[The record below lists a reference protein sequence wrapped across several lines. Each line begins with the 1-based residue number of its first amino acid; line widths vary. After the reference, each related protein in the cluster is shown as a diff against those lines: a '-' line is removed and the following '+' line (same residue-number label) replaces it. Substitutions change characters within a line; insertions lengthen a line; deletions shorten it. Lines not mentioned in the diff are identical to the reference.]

1 MHPHQLDA
9 NRSAHVRAGEHL
21 STIDLGLRSWDEA
34 VRLLLAAH
42 LHGTPDG
49 QRLAEAHLVRM
60 AQVADLAQNAVSLL
74 DRLPEA
80 VMAPLGE
87 RWTQLRATLLQNA
100 VMLSPSSAPEAAPA
114 SLSTEG
120 VKSDGGEPAAPRLG
134 LLAQR
139 AGKDL
144 PLEICYSAAGFYLGT
159 YDDQGPYT
167 RESQEYWPKREQ
179 AQRALEAGLWTQ
191 RPDL

>member
-1 MHPHQLDA
+1 MHPHLLDA
-9 NRSAHVRAGEHL
+9 TRSAHVRAGEHL
-21 STIDLGLRSWDEA
+21 SSIGLGLRSWDEA

-42 LHGTPDG
+42 LHGTAEG
-49 QRLAEAHLVRM
+49 QRMAEAHLVRM

-74 DRLPEA
+74 DRLPEV

-87 RWTQLRATLLQNA
+87 RWTQLRATLLHNA
-100 VMLSPSSAPEAAPA
+100 VMLSPSSVPDAAPV

-120 VKSDGGEPAAPRLG
+120 IKPDGDEPAAPRLG
-134 LLAQR
+134 FLAQR
-139 AGKDL
+139 AGQNL

-159 YDDQGPYT
+159 YNDQGPYT

-179 AQRALEAGLWTQ
+179 AQRALDTGRWTQ